1 MVGTGACTAE
11 AKYPL
16 GMPSAV
22 TKEPAVLML
31 AWCFSTASEIFRG
44 FSYLG
49 ARKNTIIKTG
59 KKTPKQ

>member
-1 MVGTGACTAE
+1 MVGTGTCTGE
-11 AKYPL
+11 AKYPP

-31 AWCFSTASEIFRG
+31 AWCFSPSSEIFRAS
-44 FSYLG
+44 SYLD
-49 ARKNTIIKTG
+49 ATTNTIIKTA